1 MMQTVWLFDLD
12 NTLPPCSGWSA
23 IMA

>member
-1 MMQTVWLFDLD
+1 MTQTVWLFDLD
-12 NTLPPCSGWSA
+12 NTLPPCSGCSA